1 MAMPIPIIFNNFA
14 KSYKELIRREK
25 AIKKKEES
33 EKAKEKAT
41 VEEKEILQSAKF
53 NSKQVTAQGMRKRMQ
68 SIHISKALVRAGAM
82 GAIKPIKF

>member
-33 EKAKEKAT
+33 DKEKEKA
-41 VEEKEILQSAKF
+41 VVVEKEILQSAKIKS
-53 NSKQVTAQGMRKRMQ
+53 NQVTAQGFRKRIQ
-68 SIHISKALVRAGAM
+68 SSHISNALVKAGAL
-82 GAIKPIKF
+82 GAIKPINF